1 MLARRTFCDD
11 PWSLRTTCS
20 SNARSAFVSRT
31 IYFFFMAQPS
41 VVAAMIPEIDRADYP
56 KLLV

>member
-1 MLARRTFCDD
+1 
-11 PWSLRTTCS
+11 
-20 SNARSAFVSRT
+20 
-31 IYFFFMAQPS
+31 MAQPS